1 MWCEHEPVLARLRTG
16 ISRVLNLLQMVS
28 LLHLA
33 NITEEGVQFASPV
46 DGSLMMLTPE
56 HSMAIQNK
64 LGAPYP
70 LKLSLLDLVAISLA
84 VSWHALNLGKGGALT
99 YQFY

>member
-1 MWCEHEPVLARLRTG
+1 
-16 ISRVLNLLQMVS
+16 MVS

-33 NITEEGVQFASPV
+33 KITEEGVQFASPV

-64 LGAPYP
+64 LGAPMSLTLY
-70 LKLSLLDLVAISLA
+70 LSQS
-84 VSWHALNLGKGGALT
+84 
-99 YQFY
+99 

>member
-1 MWCEHEPVLARLRTG
+1 MHITP
-16 ISRVLNLLQMVS
+16 LLPLLDDLCPAEKAFESAEAVSHWMQMVS

-33 NITEEGVQFASPV
+33 KITEEGVQFASPV

-64 LGAPYP
+64 LGAPASMWCTLSKVGP
-70 LKLSLLDLVAISLA
+70 LPD
-84 VSWHALNLGKGGALT
+84 
-99 YQFY
+99 QQ